1 MQNFTAMILDDH
13 YLIRHGFATV
23 AQNIPGLSLIGTYE
37 RSRDL
42 IAAMELHQPR
52 ILFIDFILHV
62 DDMDGLTL
70 IRLIKRRFHDV
81 KIIVISAHAKAGIIS
96 LALRAGADG
105 FCSKG
110 TSVAELTAATTRV
123 LAGRIYAPDS
133 RPTSMGSFNEVNS
146 ILTKDIAQP
155 NALETLTI
163 REREV
168 INLFLMGMS
177 ISDIS
182 KKLSRDRKTISGHK
196 QSAYR
201 KLGISSDA
209 ELFSIRHLL
218 E

>member
-70 IRLIKRRFHDV
+70 IRLIKRRFSDV
-81 KIIVISAHAKAGIIS
+81 KIIVISAHAKAGIVS
-96 LALRAGADG
+96 LALKAGADG

-110 TSVAELTAATTRV
+110 TSVAELTTATNRI
-123 LAGRIYAPDS
+123 LSGRSYVPDS
-133 RPTSMGSFNEVNS
+133 HLALIGGFIEVNCVRGENIKKS
-146 ILTKDIAQP
+146 S
-155 NALETLTI
+155 ALEMLTS

-177 ISDIS
+177 ITDIS
-182 KKLSRDRKTISGHK
+182 KKISRDRKTISGHK